1 MDSPAWPW
9 PPPVGA
15 YAEEREL
22 FRLLQ
27 NMLEELL
34 IHKPDDPI
42 QYMINHLKQNNDDAP
57 RICVLG
63 PPASGKTTVAMWLCK
78 HFDAIRISQETLLFK
93 EILALTKEA
102 KACKERKQKIPNA
115 LWANLIQER
124 LSNVDCIKQGWILE
138 GFPENQEQAW
148 MLQSSGIIPRHVV
161 VLYAPD
167 TVLIERNS
175 GKRLDPFT
183 EEVYHTTFNWP
194 SDLLVQQRLVEPEDL
209 SEQEISKKLLEYH
222 RNFPGVFQIYQKV
235 LRSINADQ
243 PSVDVLARVLTYVQ
257 TRHRSAAP
265 FTPRIV
271 FCGPP
276 GSGKSLQ
283 AALIAQ
289 KYSVVNICCGQL
301 LKEAVADKTKL
312 GELVKPYIDSGY
324 PVPDNLVMK
333 ILAERLNTLDCV
345 TNGWVLYGF
354 PRDVEQ
360 GEQLQ
365 KSHIIPNR
373 VFFFNLPYE
382 SIMERLSQ
390 RRIDPVTGERY
401 HTTFRPAPTPEIQAR
416 LRQHPRDK
424 EENIEKQLETY
435 YRNVK
440 ELEDFYEDAFYVN
453 ADQDPHVVFEFIESC
468 IIKPLPCKK
477 LKSL

>member
-1 MDSPAWPW
+1 MDAPARPW
-9 PPPVGA
+9 PPQAVGA

-27 NMLEELL
+27 NMVGELL

-63 PPASGKTTVAMWLCK
+63 PPASGKTTVATWLCK
-78 HFDAIRISQETLLFK
+78 HLDAIRISQETLLLK

-102 KACKERKQKIPNA
+102 KAYKERKQQIPSA

-148 MLQSSGIIPRHVV
+148 MLQSSGIIPRHIV

-167 TVLIERNS
+167 TVLIERNT

-183 EEVYHTTFNWP
+183 EEVYHTTFDWP
-194 SDLLVQQRLVEPEDL
+194 SDPLVQQRLVKPDL
-209 SEQEISKKLLEYH
+209 SDQEMSTKLLEYH
-222 RNFPGVFQIYQKV
+222 RNFPGIFQVYQKV
-235 LRSINADQ
+235 LKSINADQ
-243 PSVDVLARVLTYVQ
+243 PCTDVFSQVLTYVQ

-265 FTPRIV
+265 FTPRIL

-289 KYSVVNICCGQL
+289 KYGVVNICCGQL
-301 LKEAVADKTKL
+301 LKEAVADKTEL
-312 GELVKPYIDSGY
+312 GELVKPYVDNGY

-333 ILAERLNTLDCV
+333 ILANRLNALDCAA
-345 TNGWVLYGF
+345 NGWVLHGF
-354 PRDVEQ
+354 PRDREQ

-365 KSHIIPNR
+365 QSHVTPNR
-373 VFFFNLPYE
+373 FSNHDIMCMENLL
-382 SIMERLSQ
+382 MA
-390 RRIDPVTGERY
+390 RY
-401 HTTFRPAPTPEIQAR
+401 R
-416 LRQHPRDK
+416 
-424 EENIEKQLETY
+424 
-435 YRNVK
+435 
-440 ELEDFYEDAFYVN
+440 
-453 ADQDPHVVFEFIESC
+453 
-468 IIKPLPCKK
+468 
-477 LKSL
+477 SLWTLHR

>member
-1 MDSPAWPW
+1 
-9 PPPVGA
+9 
-15 YAEEREL
+15 
-22 FRLLQ
+22 
-27 NMLEELL
+27 
-34 IHKPDDPI
+34 
-42 QYMINHLKQNNDDAP
+42 
-57 RICVLG
+57 
-63 PPASGKTTVAMWLCK
+63 
-78 HFDAIRISQETLLFK
+78 
-93 EILALTKEA
+93 
-102 KACKERKQKIPNA
+102 
-115 LWANLIQER
+115 
-124 LSNVDCIKQGWILE
+124 
-138 GFPENQEQAW
+138 

-183 EEVYHTTFNWP
+183 EEVYHTTFDWP
-194 SDLLVQQRLVEPEDL
+194 SDPLIQQRLVKPEDL
-209 SEQEISKKLLEYH
+209 SEQEMSKKLLEYH
-222 RNFPGVFQIYQKV
+222 RNLPGVFQIYQKV
-235 LRSINADQ
+235 LKSINADQ
-243 PSVDVLARVLTYVQ
+243 PSMDVLSQVLTYVQ

-265 FTPRIV
+265 FTPRIL

-312 GELVKPYIDSGY
+312 GELIKPYIDNGY

-333 ILAERLNTLDCV
+333 ILAKRLNALDCM

-354 PRDVEQ
+354 PRDIEQ

-373 VFFFNLPYE
+373 VFFFNLSYE

-401 HTTFRPAPTPEIQAR
+401 HMTFRPAPAPEIQVR
-416 LRQHPRDK
+416 LRQNPRDK
-424 EENIEKQLETY
+424 EENIEKRVETY

-440 ELEDFYEDAFYVN
+440 ELEDFYEDAIYVN

>member
-1 MDSPAWPW
+1 MDAPARPW
-9 PPPVGA
+9 PPPLGA

-63 PPASGKTTVAMWLCK
+63 PPASGKTTV
-78 HFDAIRISQETLLFK
+78 E
-93 EILALTKEA
+93 
-102 KACKERKQKIPNA
+102 IPNA

-124 LSNVDCIKQGWILE
+124 LSNVDCMKQGWILE

-161 VLYAPD
+161 VLYAAD

-183 EEVYHTTFNWP
+183 EEVYHTTFGWP
-194 SDLLVQQRLVEPEDL
+194 SDPLVQQRLVKPEDL
-209 SEQEISKKLLEYH
+209 SEQKMSNKLLEYH
-222 RNFPGVFQIYQKV
+222 RNFPAVFQIYQKV
-235 LRSINADQ
+235 LKSINADQ
-243 PSVDVLARVLTYVQ
+243 PSMDVLSQVLTYVQ

-265 FTPRIV
+265 FTPRIL

-289 KYSVVNICCGQL
+289 KYGVVNICCGQL

-312 GELVKPYIDSGY
+312 GELAKPYIDNGY

-333 ILAERLNTLDCV
+333 ILAERLNALDCM

-354 PRDVEQ
+354 PRDIEQ
-360 GEQLQ
+360 GEELQ

-373 VFFFNLPYE
+373 IETSSSEEEQLIIKLVFFFNLPYE
-382 SIMERLSQ
+382 CIMERLSQ

-416 LRQHPRDK
+416 LRQNPRDT
-424 EENIEKQLETY
+424 EENIEKRVETY
-435 YRNVK
+435 YRNAK
-440 ELEDFYEDAFYVN
+440 ELEDFYEDAFHVN
-453 ADQDPHVVFEFIESC
+453 ADQDPHVVFEFIESS

>member
-1 MDSPAWPW
+1 MDAPARPW

-78 HFDAIRISQETLLFK
+78 HLDAIRISQETLLCK

-102 KACKERKQKIPNA
+102 KAYKERKQKIPNA

-148 MLQSSGIIPRHVV
+148 KLQSSGIIPRHVV

-183 EEVYHTTFNWP
+183 EEVYHTTFDWP
-194 SDLLVQQRLVEPEDL
+194 SDPLVQQRLVKPEDL
-209 SEQEISKKLLEYH
+209 SEQEMSKKLLEYH
-222 RNFPGVFQIYQKV
+222 RNFPEVFQIYQKI
-235 LRSINADQ
+235 LKSINADQ
-243 PSVDVLARVLTYVQ
+243 PCMDVLSQVLTYVQ

-265 FTPRIV
+265 FTPRIL

-289 KYSVVNICCGQL
+289 KYGVVNICCGQL
-301 LKEAVADKTKL
+301 LKEAVAGKTKL
-312 GELVKPYIDSGY
+312 GELVKPYMDNGY
-324 PVPDNLVMK
+324 PVPDKLVMK
-333 ILAERLNTLDCV
+333 ILAERLSALDCM
-345 TNGWVLYGF
+345 TNGWVLHGF
-354 PRDVEQ
+354 PRDIEQ
-360 GEQLQ
+360 GEELH
-365 KSHIIPNR
+365 KSHTVPNR

-401 HTTFRPAPTPEIQAR
+401 HATFRPAPTPEIQAR
-416 LRQHPRDK
+416 LRQNPRDQ
-424 EENIEKQLETY
+424 EENIEKRVETY

-477 LKSL
+477 

>member
-1 MDSPAWPW
+1 MDASARPW
-9 PPPVGA
+9 PPPLGA

-57 RICVLG
+57 RVCVLG

-78 HFDAIRISQETLLFK
+78 HLDAIRVSQETLLFK

-102 KACKERKQKIPNA
+102 KAYQERKQKIPNA

-183 EEVYHTTFNWP
+183 EEVYHTTFDWP
-194 SDLLVQQRLVEPEDL
+194 SDLLVQQRLVKPEDL
-209 SEQEISKKLLEYH
+209 SEEEMSKKLLKYH
-222 RNFPGVFQIYQKV
+222 RNFPEVFQIYQKV
-235 LRSINADQ
+235 LKSINADQ
-243 PSVDVLARVLTYVQ
+243 PSMDVLSQV
-257 TRHRSAAP
+257 
-265 FTPRIV
+265 
-271 FCGPP
+271 
-276 GSGKSLQ
+276 
-283 AALIAQ
+283 
-289 KYSVVNICCGQL
+289 CCGQL

-312 GELVKPYIDSGY
+312 GELVKPYIDNGY

-333 ILAERLNTLDCV
+333 ILAERLNALDCM
-345 TNGWVLYGF
+345 TNGWVLCGF
-354 PRDVEQ
+354 PRDIEQ

-373 VFFFNLPYE
+373 IFFFNLPYE

-416 LRQHPRDK
+416 LRQNPRDK
-424 EENIEKQLETY
+424 EENIEKRVETY

-453 ADQDPHVVFEFIESC
+453 ADQDPHAVFEFIESC
-468 IIKPLPCKK
+468 VIKPLPCKK

>member
-1 MDSPAWPW
+1 LNFAISKSSLNPDTTYLGETKNAV
-9 PPPVGA
+9 VGNGLGSL
-15 YAEEREL
+15 L
-22 FRLLQ
+22 FCTLTFT
-27 NMLEELL
+27 
-34 IHKPDDPI
+34 
-42 QYMINHLKQNNDDAP
+42 YSCFTAP

-63 PPASGKTTVAMWLCK
+63 PPASGKTT
-78 HFDAIRISQETLLFK
+78 
-93 EILALTKEA
+93 
-102 KACKERKQKIPNA
+102 KIPNA

-183 EEVYHTTFNWP
+183 EEVYHTTFDWP

-209 SEQEISKKLLEYH
+209 SEQEISKKLMEYH

-235 LRSINADQ
+235 LKSINADQ
-243 PSVDVLARVLTYVQ
+243 PSMDVLSQVLTYVQ

-265 FTPRIV
+265 FTPRIL

-289 KYSVVNICCGQL
+289 KYDVVNICCGQL

-333 ILAERLNTLDCV
+333 ILAARLNALDCM

-354 PRDVEQ
+354 PRDDVNA
-360 GEQLQ
+360 LNC
-365 KSHIIPNR
+365 SVFHR
-373 VFFFNLPYE
+373 VFFFNLPCD

-416 LRQHPRDK
+416 LRQNPRDK
-424 EENIEKQLETY
+424 EENIEKRVETY
-435 YRNVK
+435 YRNAK

-453 ADQDPHVVFEFIESC
+453 ADQDPYVIFEFIESC

-477 LKSL
+477 VKRS

>member
-1 MDSPAWPW
+1 MDAPARPW
-9 PPPVGA
+9 PPPLGV

-42 QYMINHLKQNNDDAP
+42 QYMIDHLKQNNDDAP

-78 HFDAIRISQETLLFK
+78 RLDAIRISRETLLFK

-102 KACKERKQKIPNA
+102 KAYKERKQKIPNA

-148 MLQSSGIIPRHVV
+148 MLQSSGIIPRHV
-161 VLYAPD
+161 D

-183 EEVYHTTFNWP
+183 EEVYHTTFDWP

-209 SEQEISKKLLEYH
+209 SEQEISKKLMEYH

-235 LRSINADQ
+235 LKSINADQ
-243 PSVDVLARVLTYVQ
+243 PSMDVLSQVLTYVQ

-265 FTPRIV
+265 FTPRIL

-289 KYSVVNICCGQL
+289 KYDVVNICCGQL

-333 ILAERLNTLDCV
+333 ILAARLNALDCM

-354 PRDVEQ
+354 PRDVKQ
-360 GEQLQ
+360 GEELQ

-373 VFFFNLPYE
+373 VFFFNLPYD

-416 LRQHPRDK
+416 LRQNPRDK
-424 EENIEKQLETY
+424 EENIEKRVETY
-435 YRNVK
+435 YRNAK

-453 ADQDPHVVFEFIESC
+453 ADQDPYVIFEFIESC

-477 LKSL
+477 VKRS

>member
-1 MDSPAWPW
+1 SVLLLSL
-9 PPPVGA
+9 PVKPESSLKS
-15 YAEEREL
+15 AEDPHCYRWEL
-22 FRLLQ
+22 KQ
-27 NMLEELL
+27 ELL

-42 QYMINHLKQNNDDAP
+42 QYMIDHLKQNNDDAY
-57 RICVLG
+57 
-63 PPASGKTTVAMWLCK
+63 
-78 HFDAIRISQETLLFK
+78 
-93 EILALTKEA
+93 
-102 KACKERKQKIPNA
+102 KER
-115 LWANLIQER
+115 
-124 LSNVDCIKQGWILE
+124 KQGWILE

-183 EEVYHTTFNWP
+183 EEVYHTTFDWP

-209 SEQEISKKLLEYH
+209 SEQEISKKLMEYH

-235 LRSINADQ
+235 LKSINADQ
-243 PSVDVLARVLTYVQ
+243 PSMDVLSQVLTYVQ

-265 FTPRIV
+265 FTPRIL

-289 KYSVVNICCGQL
+289 KYDVVNICCGQL

-333 ILAERLNTLDCV
+333 ILAARLNALDCM

-354 PRDVEQ
+354 PRDDVNA
-360 GEQLQ
+360 LNCYVF
-365 KSHIIPNR
+365 HR
-373 VFFFNLPYE
+373 VFFFNLPYD

-416 LRQHPRDK
+416 LRQNPRDK
-424 EENIEKQLETY
+424 EENIEKRVETY
-435 YRNVK
+435 YRNAK
-440 ELEDFYEDAFYVN
+440 ELEDFYKDAFYVN
-453 ADQDPHVVFEFIESC
+453 ADQDPYVIFEFIESC

-477 LKSL
+477 VKRS

>member
-1 MDSPAWPW
+1 MDASARPW
-9 PPPVGA
+9 PPPLGA

-78 HFDAIRISQETLLFK
+78 HLDAIRVSQETLLFK

-102 KACKERKQKIPNA
+102 KAYQERKQKIPNA

-183 EEVYHTTFNWP
+183 EEVYHTTFDWP
-194 SDLLVQQRLVEPEDL
+194 SDLLVQQRLVKPEDL
-209 SEQEISKKLLEYH
+209 SEEEMSKKLLKYH
-222 RNFPGVFQIYQKV
+222 RNFPEVFQIYQKV
-235 LRSINADQ
+235 LKSINADQ
-243 PSVDVLARVLTYVQ
+243 PSMDVLSQV
-257 TRHRSAAP
+257 
-265 FTPRIV
+265 
-271 FCGPP
+271 
-276 GSGKSLQ
+276 
-283 AALIAQ
+283 
-289 KYSVVNICCGQL
+289 CCGQL

-312 GELVKPYIDSGY
+312 GELVKPYIDNGY

-333 ILAERLNTLDCV
+333 ILAERLNALDCM
-345 TNGWVLYGF
+345 TNGWVLCGF
-354 PRDVEQ
+354 PRDIEQ

-373 VFFFNLPYE
+373 IFFFNLPYE

-416 LRQHPRDK
+416 LRQNPRDK
-424 EENIEKQLETY
+424 EENIEKRVETY

-453 ADQDPHVVFEFIESC
+453 ADQDPHAVFEFIESC
-468 IIKPLPCKK
+468 VIKPLPCKK
-477 LKSL
+477 SKSL

>member
-1 MDSPAWPW
+1 MDAPARPW

-27 NMLEELL
+27 NMVEELL

-42 QYMINHLKQNNDDAP
+42 QFLIDHLKQNNADAP

-63 PPASGKTTVAMWLCK
+63 PAASGKTTVAMWLCK
-78 HFDAIRISQETLLFK
+78 HLDAIRISQETLLSK
-93 EILALTKEA
+93 ETLALTKEA
-102 KACKERKQKIPNA
+102 KAYKERKQKIPNA

-148 MLQSSGIIPRHVV
+148 MLQSSGIFPRHVV

-175 GKRLDPFT
+175 GKRLDPVT
-183 EEVYHTTFNWP
+183 EEVYHTTFDWP
-194 SDLLVQQRLVEPEDL
+194 SDELVQQRLVKPEDL
-209 SEQEISKKLLEYH
+209 SEEETSRKLLEYH
-222 RNFPGVFQIYQKV
+222 RNFPGVFQIYQKI
-235 LRSINADQ
+235 LKSINADQ
-243 PSVDVLARVLTYVQ
+243 PCMDVLSQVLTYVQ

-289 KYSVVNICCGQL
+289 KYHLVNICCGQL
-301 LKEAVADKTKL
+301 LKEAIADKTKL
-312 GELVKPYIDSGY
+312 GELVKPYIDNGY
-324 PVPDNLVMK
+324 PVPDKLVLK
-333 ILAERLNTLDCV
+333 VLADRLNAPDCV
-345 TNGWVLYGF
+345 ANGWVLHGF
-354 PRDVEQ
+354 PRDIEQ
-360 GEQLQ
+360 GEELQ
-365 KSHIIPNR
+365 KSHSPNR

-390 RRIDPVTGERY
+390 RRTDPVTGERY
-401 HTTFRPAPTPEIQAR
+401 HTTFRPAPTPVIQAR
-416 LRQHPRDK
+416 LRQNPRDN
-424 EENIEKQLETY
+424 EENIEKRVEAY
-435 YRNVK
+435 YRNAK

-477 LKSL
+477 VKSL

>member
-1 MDSPAWPW
+1 MAELAGPW

-27 NMLEELL
+27 NMLEELI
-34 IHKPDDPI
+34 IHQPDDPI
-42 QYMINHLKQNNDDAP
+42 QFMINHLKQNNDDVP

-63 PPASGKTTVAMWLCK
+63 PPASGKTTVALWLCK
-78 HFDAIRISQETLLFK
+78 RLDAIRISQETLLFK
-93 EILALTKEA
+93 EALALTEEA
-102 KACKERKQKIPNA
+102 RAYKERKEKIPNA

-148 MLQSSGIIPRHVV
+148 ILQSSGIIPRHVV
-161 VLYAPD
+161 ALYAPD

-175 GKRLDPFT
+175 GKRIDPNT
-183 EEVYHTTFNWP
+183 EEVYHTTFDWP
-194 SDLLVQQRLVEPEDL
+194 HDTLIQERLVKPEGP
-209 SEQEISKKLLEYH
+209 SEQEIPKKLLEYH
-222 RNFPGVFQIYQKV
+222 RNFPGIFQIYQKV
-235 LRSINADQ
+235 LKSINADQ
-243 PSVDVLARVLTYVQ
+243 PSMDVLSQVLTYVQ
-257 TRHRSAAP
+257 TWHRSAAP

-271 FCGPP
+271 FFGPP

-283 AALIAQ
+283 ADLLAQ

-301 LKEAVADKTKL
+301 LKEIVAGKTKL
-312 GELVKPYIDSGY
+312 GELVKTYIDSGY
-324 PVPDNLVMK
+324 PVPDKLVIK
-333 ILAERLNTLDCV
+333 ILTERLSTLDCM

-360 GEQLQ
+360 GQQLQ
-365 KSHIIPNR
+365 ESHFVPNR

-382 SIMERLSQ
+382 SIVERLSQ
-390 RRIDPVTGERY
+390 RRTDPVTGERY
-401 HTTFRPAPTPEIQAR
+401 HSTFRPAPTPEIQAR
-416 LRQHPRDK
+416 LRQNPRDK
-424 EENIEKQLETY
+424 EENIEMRVESY
-435 YRNVK
+435 YRNIK
-440 ELEDFYEDAFYVN
+440 DLEDFYEDAFYVN
-453 ADQDPHVVFEFIESC
+453 ADQDPFAVFEFIESC

-477 LKSL
+477 FKSP

>member
-1 MDSPAWPW
+1 MAELAGPW
-9 PPPVGA
+9 PPPAGA

-27 NMLEELL
+27 NMLEELI
-34 IHKPDDPI
+34 IHQPDDPI
-42 QYMINHLKQNNDDAP
+42 QFMINHLKQNNDDAP

-63 PPASGKTTVAMWLCK
+63 PPASGKTTVALWLCK
-78 HFDAIRISQETLLFK
+78 RLGAIRISQETLLFK
-93 EILALTKEA
+93 EALALTEEA
-102 KACKERKQKIPNA
+102 KAYKERKEKIPNA
-115 LWANLIQER
+115 LWASLIQER

-148 MLQSSGIIPRHVV
+148 ILQSSGIIPRHVV

-167 TVLIERNS
+167 AVLIERNS
-175 GKRLDPFT
+175 GKRIDPIT
-183 EEVYHTTFNWP
+183 EEVYHTTFDWP
-194 SDLLVQQRLVEPEDL
+194 RDMLIQERLVKPEDP
-209 SEQEISKKLLEYH
+209 SEKEISKKLLEYH
-222 RNFPGVFQIYQKV
+222 RSFPGIFQVYQKV
-235 LRSINADQ
+235 LKSINADQ
-243 PSVDVLARVLTYVQ
+243 PSMDVLSQVLTYVQ

-283 AALIAQ
+283 AALLAQ
-289 KYSVVNICCGQL
+289 KYGVVNIP
-301 LKEAVADKTKL
+301 DK
-312 GELVKPYIDSGY
+312 
-324 PVPDNLVMK
+324 LVMK
-333 ILAERLNTLDCV
+333 ILTERLNALDCM

-360 GEQLQ
+360 GKQLQ
-365 KSHIIPNR
+365 ESHFVPNR

-382 SIMERLSQ
+382 SIVERLSQ

-416 LRQHPRDK
+416 LRQNPRDK
-424 EENIEKQLETY
+424 EENIEMCVESY
-435 YRNVK
+435 YRNIK

-453 ADQDPHVVFEFIESC
+453 ADQDPFAVFEFIESC

-477 LKSL
+477 FKSS

>member
-1 MDSPAWPW
+1 ADSTIIDP
-9 PPPVGA
+9 
-15 YAEEREL
+15 
-22 FRLLQ
+22 RLLKPNLPG

-42 QYMINHLKQNNDDAP
+42 QYMIDHLKQNNDDAP

-63 PPASGKTTVAMWLCK
+63 PPASGKTTV
-78 HFDAIRISQETLLFK
+78 
-93 EILALTKEA
+93 
-102 KACKERKQKIPNA
+102 
-115 LWANLIQER
+115 
-124 LSNVDCIKQGWILE
+124 GWILE

-183 EEVYHTTFNWP
+183 EEVYHTTFDWP

-209 SEQEISKKLLEYH
+209 SEQEISKKLMEYH

-235 LRSINADQ
+235 LKSINADQ
-243 PSVDVLARVLTYVQ
+243 PSMDVLSQVLTYVQ

-265 FTPRIV
+265 FTPRIL

-289 KYSVVNICCGQL
+289 KYDVVNICCGQL

-333 ILAERLNTLDCV
+333 ILAARLNALDCM

-354 PRDVEQ
+354 PRDDVNA
-360 GEQLQ
+360 LNC
-365 KSHIIPNR
+365 SVFHR
-373 VFFFNLPYE
+373 VFFFNLPCD

-416 LRQHPRDK
+416 LRQNPRDK
-424 EENIEKQLETY
+424 EENIEKRVETY
-435 YRNVK
+435 YRNAK

-453 ADQDPHVVFEFIESC
+453 ADQDPYVIFEFIESC

-477 LKSL
+477 VKRS

>member
-1 MDSPAWPW
+1 MDAPARPW

-63 PPASGKTTVAMWLCK
+63 PSASGKTTVAMWLCK
-78 HFDAIRISQETLLFK
+78 HLDAIRVSRETLLFK

-102 KACKERKQKIPNA
+102 KAYKERKQKIPNA

-183 EEVYHTTFNWP
+183 EEVYHTTFDWP
-194 SDLLVQQRLVEPEDL
+194 SDPLVQRRLVKPEDL
-209 SEQEISKKLLEYH
+209 SEQEMSKKLLEYH

-235 LRSINADQ
+235 LKSINADQ
-243 PSVDVLARVLTYVQ
+243 PSMDVLSQVLTYVQ

-265 FTPRIV
+265 FTPRIL

-283 AALIAQ
+283 AALITQ
-289 KYSVVNICCGQL
+289 KYNVVNVCCGQL
-301 LKEAVADKTKL
+301 LKEAVAGKTKL
-312 GELVKPYIDSGY
+312 GELVKPYIDNGY
-324 PVPDNLVMK
+324 PGYFSLISPMNPSWNGCLNGGLIPSLGKDTTLHSDQHPHRRSKPVSGRTLETRKK
-333 ILAERLNTLDCV
+333 ILRSAWTPITGMSRNWRIFMKMPFMSMLTKTL
-345 TNGWVLYGF
+345 
-354 PRDVEQ
+354 
-360 GEQLQ
+360 
-365 KSHIIPNR
+365 
-373 VFFFNLPYE
+373 
-382 SIMERLSQ
+382 MLS
-390 RRIDPVTGERY
+390 
-401 HTTFRPAPTPEIQAR
+401 
-416 LRQHPRDK
+416 L
-424 EENIEKQLETY
+424 
-435 YRNVK
+435 
-440 ELEDFYEDAFYVN
+440 
-453 ADQDPHVVFEFIESC
+453 
-468 IIKPLPCKK
+468 
-477 LKSL
+477 SL